1 MELRISAIIFQ
12 LFKVII
18 LEKCVLTIL
27 ELNWNQRLG
36 HKKTKL
42 NICHR
47 MLTSSAQLQNSS
59 FHVVERTRTSS
70 KCQKMKNARAKRAKI
85 LFFIVKY
92 ANLFLLP
99 SSSWFLKLPN
109 AMATTPVE
117 SSHPN
122 SSREEL
128 ICWASQSLSPSAI
141 VFFSLSLP
149 AKSQL
154 QMKQAH
160 IVNVGFSLMLVT
172 SEQNGGHFANF
183 TYRYI
188 RPRMSTSSLNATIL
202 VSDSSS
208 ASAPLNGKNK
218 KRWWIL
224 GTTENLMCAL
234 CVLHV
239 LLSLGRS
246 SLGKVWKNP
255 SHQKLTDVNRLW
267 LAKNW
272 REFSRTI
279 TTKKEQPSQ
288 S

>member
-1 MELRISAIIFQ
+1 MCSRRPHNCKTVISRRRKNENV
-12 LFKVII
+12 FKMSKE
-18 LEKCVLTIL
+18 EKCTCKACKNTVFHC
-27 ELNWNQRLG
+27 Q
-36 HKKTKL
+36 
-42 NICHR
+42 ICKFVR
-47 MLTSSAQLQNSS
+47 
-59 FHVVERTRTSS
+59 
-70 KCQKMKNARAKRAKI
+70 
-85 LFFIVKY
+85 
-92 ANLFLLP
+92 FLLP

-128 ICWASQSLSPSAI
+128 ICWASHSLSPSAI

-172 SEQNGGHFANF
+172 SEQKGGHFVNF

-218 KRWWIL
+218 SRW
-224 GTTENLMCAL
+224 
-234 CVLHV
+234 
-239 LLSLGRS
+239 
-246 SLGKVWKNP
+246 
-255 SHQKLTDVNRLW
+255 
-267 LAKNW
+267 
-272 REFSRTI
+272 
-279 TTKKEQPSQ
+279 
-288 S
+288 